1 MDKNVRYDRLE
12 IISNNLSL
20 ATLSNHV
27 TITHRDHILD
37 VLTLTRDKIHLGAR
51 LVSHPLAGS
60 VKPHETPYR
69 SIVLLN
75 QQEGLDMDSLNTI
88 EQAIER
94 YQILCQ
100 PNPDHMT
107 LTAADI
113 HRLFPEKQNRDFQ
126 FIDLQLIK
134 SSLSAMGI
142 RFADYQTAVV

>member
-1 MDKNVRYDRLE
+1 MRYDRLE

-20 ATLSNHV
+20 ATLSPHV

-37 VLTLTRDKIHLGAR
+37 VLTLARDKIHTGAR

-75 QQEGLDMDSLNTI
+75 QQDGLDMASLNTI

-94 YQILCQ
+94 YQVLCK
-100 PNPDHMT
+100 PNPNHMT

-134 SSLSAMGI
+134 SSLSAMGV
-142 RFADYQTAVV
+142 RFAEYQAAVV